1 MEQQQVVG
9 PLPTPK
15 SRAMQ
20 VLHKL
25 YYVRLDQIEWGIVA
39 LLLAAVLI
47 LSLIEILSRNL
58 GWHPWDMGANQRAVY
73 GFTFYLGVFG
83 AVLASRQGKHI
94 AIDVASPYLPA
105 TLKLRISVLLF
116 LVGALSCAGLAYS
129 AHTFVIEVVNPD
141 AYLVPNQIGSAW
153 WKEQYWRW
161 PMAPAFGLMSV
172 HFLMGALERVVA
184 LKNPVQ
190 VEEVQS

>member
-1 MEQQQVVG
+1 MEQQQAVG

-15 SRAMQ
+15 SPLMQ

-116 LVGALSCAGLAYS
+116 LVGALSCAGLAFS
-129 AHTFVIEVVNPD
+129 AHTFVMEVVNPD

-172 HFLMGALERVVA
+172 HFLMGALERLVA

>member
-1 MEQQQVVG
+1 MENQQTVG

-15 SRAMQ
+15 SSFMRS
-20 VLHKL
+20 LHKL
-25 YYVRLDQIEWGIVA
+25 YYVHLDQMEWGIVA

-83 AVLASRQGKHI
+83 AVLASRKGKHI
-94 AIDVASPYLPA
+94 AIDVASPYLAPRMKMR
-105 TLKLRISVLLF
+105 LSVLLF
-116 LVGALSCAGLAYS
+116 LVGALACSGLAYS
-129 AHTFVIEVVNPD
+129 VHTFVVEVVDPD

-161 PMAPAFGLMSV
+161 PMAPAFGLMAF
-172 HFLMGALERVVA
+172 HFLIGAWERVVLLQSA
-184 LKNPVQ
+184 PEGK
-190 VEEVQS
+190 EEQS